1 MTIKGEQASAGG
13 SLAYTGGVFLF
24 TTASSAS
31 SYRVLYQFHTGFALI
46 PSAIATAKVYAAAR
60 FAVTST
66 PTSTTDDCMIVGSAA
81 DGDETKVGA
90 ISSISTGFY
99 SAKAGSNTL
108 ISDVPITTA
117 KHTFEMFFVADN
129 TLHLYIDGVSKGT
142 VAYSGSWTSGG
153 YFSLQDYNRTAGGV
167 DTMAVN
173 WWALLT
179 PDL

>member
-1 MTIKGEQASAGG
+1 MS
-13 SLAYTGGVFLF
+13 GVI
-24 TTASSAS
+24 S
-31 SYRVLYQFHTGFALI
+31 
-46 PSAIATAKVYAAAR
+46 TAKIYAAAR

-66 PTSTTDDCMIVGSAA
+66 ATATTDDCMIVGSGA
-81 DGDETKVGA
+81 DGDEIKVGV

-108 ISDVPITTA
+108 ISDVAITTA
-117 KHTFEMFFVADN
+117 KHTFEMFFAADN
-129 TLHLYIDGVSKGT
+129 TLHLYIDGVSKGA
-142 VAYSGSWTSGG
+142 VAYSGSWTTGG
-153 YFSLQDYNRTAGGV
+153 YFALQDYNRTAGGV